1 MSGHAFF
8 SRIDWKAMLNREV
21 KAPYVP
27 KISSPTDTS
36 NFDDYEDEGG
46 DDWTRFNDKRQN
58 LFKGF

>member
-1 MSGHAFF
+1 MLRERVCPRHA
-8 SRIDWKAMLNREV
+8 RAHAHARRRYI
-21 KAPYVP
+21 P

-46 DDWTRFNDKRQN
+46 DDWARYNDKSKN